1 MELARGDRR
10 AARTGRLNVAA
21 VSSVFTIG
29 YVAEMLGQDEDL
41 LWSIADNMAPEDGRL
56 RVIDRNDD
64 DDGASTIAFSPF
76 GIECLQELLADRI
89 NHGSAETSH

>member
-1 MELARGDRR
+1 
-10 AARTGRLNVAA
+10 VAA
-21 VSSVFTIG
+21 VSSVFTIR

-41 LWSIADNMAPEDGRL
+41 IWSIADDMEPEDGRL
-56 RVIDRNDD
+56 HVIDRNDD

-89 NHGSAETSH
+89 TSREAEPTR